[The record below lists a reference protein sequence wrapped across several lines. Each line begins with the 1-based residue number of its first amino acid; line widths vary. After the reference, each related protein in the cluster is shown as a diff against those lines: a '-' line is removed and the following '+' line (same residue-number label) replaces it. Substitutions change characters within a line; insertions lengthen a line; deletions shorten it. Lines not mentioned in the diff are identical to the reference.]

1 MEQQFEV
8 KTVET
13 VDSHSAQVIS
23 GVVRVSPLSQLSPA
37 TLLSRLQVIAQEIEQ
52 NLDDAGERVIA
63 WKSMH
68 WKSRALVHRG
78 CSSICSTSKEKKMFE

>member
-1 MEQQFEV
+1 MEQFEV

-23 GVVRVSPLSQLSPA
+23 GVARVSLSQLSPA

-63 WKSMH
+63 WESMH